1 MQMTSQMQ
9 TLSVRVPSEDIE
21 WLASLEI
28 PGAVTPSD
36 KLRGLIAQMRRQH
49 QGTMDYAACVA
60 WLRDLLAP
68 FVVAIREAEHRQ
80 KLHSDAINAV
90 IEWVP
95 QIAATLLAERR
106 FGDGAEKITA
116 LEDSLVQRCFQLTTT
131 LLRLGITPRAECY
144 DPSAIE
150 RHLGRVI
157 ELADLISADRK
168 QRKGN

>member
-1 MQMTSQMQ
+1 MQ

-21 WLASLEI
+21 WLASLEV

-36 KLRGLIAQMRRQH
+36 KLRALIAQMHRQH

-68 FVVAIREAEHRQ
+68 FVVAVREVEHRQ
-80 KLHSDAINAV
+80 KIHSDAINAV

-106 FGDGAEKITA
+106 FGSDAKRVTA
-116 LEDSLVQRCFQLTTT
+116 LEDELIQRCFHLTTT

-150 RHLGRVI
+150 RHLGRVL

-168 QRKGN
+168 QRRGE

>member
-1 MQMTSQMQ
+1 MSSQMQ

-21 WLASLEI
+21 WLATVDS

-36 KLRGLIAQMRRQH
+36 KLRALIAQMRRQH

-60 WLRDLLAP
+60 WLRELLAP

-80 KLHSDAINAV
+80 KLHSGVIDAV
-90 IEWVP
+90 VEWVP
-95 QIAATLLAERR
+95 QIAASLLAERR
-106 FGDGAEKITA
+106 FSEGGAKNLTA
-116 LEDSLVQRCFQLTTT
+116 LEDNLIQRCFHLTTT

-168 QRKGN
+168 QRKGE

>member
-1 MQMTSQMQ
+1 MQ

-21 WLASLEI
+21 WLATVDS

-36 KLRGLIAQMRRQH
+36 KLRSLIAQMRKQH

-60 WLRDLLAP
+60 WLRELLAP

-80 KLHSDAINAV
+80 KLHSGVIDAV
-90 IEWVP
+90 VEWVP
-95 QIAATLLAERR
+95 QIAASLLAERN
-106 FGDGAEKITA
+106 FSDGPKNLLA
-116 LEDSLVQRCFQLTTT
+116 LEDNLIQRCFHLTTT

-144 DPSAIE
+144 DPSALE

-168 QRKGN
+168 QRKGE

>member
-1 MQMTSQMQ
+1 MSGQMQ

-21 WLASLEI
+21 WLASLQSA
-28 PGAVTPSD
+28 GAVTPSD
-36 KLRGLIAQMRRQH
+36 KLRALIAQMRKQH

-60 WLRDLLAP
+60 WLRELLAP

-80 KLHSDAINAV
+80 KLHSGVIDAV
-90 IEWVP
+90 VEWVP
-95 QIAATLLAERR
+95 QIAASLLAERR
-106 FGDGAEKITA
+106 FSDGSSNNLVA
-116 LEDSLVQRCFQLTTT
+116 LEDNLIQRCFHLTTT

-144 DPSAIE
+144 DPSALE

-168 QRKGN
+168 QRKGE